1 MSSKAVIIP
10 KKQIQQQKQRKANSK
25 KKSKRA
31 NRRNKVV
38 RQALSTESL
47 HIKRKEL
54 WTSIN
59 IPQGEDQLA
68 RLNFD
73 TQYGPVWFK
82 AISKLYEQYQIH
94 NIRFFVEPSSATTTN
109 GRYVCSYNTNYDER
123 EAARNENQLA
133 NQLGCCKGIIFKKSS
148 GYIPASAIKG
158 FRTNIPLR
166 SEHNG
171 WAFNIELF
179 TTGVS
184 AATALT
190 IYVEYDITL
199 RGPQSS

>member
-1 MSSKAVIIP
+1 MSSKAIILS
-10 KKQIQQQKQRKANSK
+10 KKQTQQQPKRKANSK
-25 KKSKRA
+25 KRSKRA
-31 NRRNKVV
+31 QRRNKVV

-54 WTSIN
+54 WTSIS
-59 IPQGEDQLA
+59 IPQGQDNLA
-68 RLNFD
+68 KIHFD
-73 TQYGPVWFK
+73 TVRGPVWFK

-109 GRYVCSYNTNYDER
+109 GRYVCSFNTNYDER
-123 EAARNENQLA
+123 EDARTENQLA
-133 NQLGCCKGIIFKKSS
+133 NQLGACKGIIFRKSS

-166 SEHNG
+166 SDHDG

-190 IYVEYDITL
+190 IYIEYDITL
-199 RGPQSS
+199 RGPQC